1 MKPAVY
7 LETFGCQM
15 NELDSQLVTGSLRA
29 LGYTFTSDAEAA
41 SVVLYNTCSV
51 RELAEQKVWSRLGE
65 LAVRKHAQPDLVV
78 GVIGCMAE
86 REGPALMKRM
96 PVVDLMVGPGEL
108 DKLPGLLDNAVRTRA
123 SMTVDADSVEADAHA
138 ERPKLVSTNQSALQG
153 NTNRRSTTL
162 AAAADTLELLDLS
175 RAVSP
180 DDHTGSAYVRITRGC
195 NKFCTYCVVPFTRGA
210 EVHRPP
216 QHIID
221 ECRKLADAG
230 VIEVTLLGQ
239 TVNHYRFEHGAAV
252 TLGGITQP
260 QKGRVYKAAA
270 SDSENG
276 HRDAYAGANV
286 TTFADL
292 LHRIHEQ
299 VPAIQRLRFVTSYPK
314 SFGDDVLTVIRNSP
328 RICRYLHVPAQ
339 SGSDR
344 ILGLMNRGYTVG
356 EYLDFIDRARAQLHQ
371 PEIGRPLT
379 LAGDIIVGFPT
390 ETEDDYA
397 ATVALLHRVRYK
409 NCFIFKYSPRP
420 GTTAIDRFADDVPED
435 VKRRRNNDLL
445 AIQNAISAEVGAEFV
460 GQTLDVFVQGL
471 SKREAKKRR
480 EPKPTGI
487 ALTIAGRTFDS
498 DEDAQG
504 ACSADG
510 CGTHVTVA
518 ETDATATGP
527 VQLSARTEGDLIVF
541 FDLPPGRNA
550 DDLIGSIV
558 PVKIESSAPLSL
570 HGRVIDR

>member
-29 LGYTFTSDAEAA
+29 LGYTFTPDADAA

-65 LAVRKHAQPDLVV
+65 LAVRKHQQPDLVV
-78 GVIGCMAE
+78 GVLGCMAE

-123 SMTVDADSVEADAHA
+123 SMTVDADRLETEAPA

-221 ECRKLADAG
+221 ECKKLADAG
-230 VIEVTLLGQ
+230 VIEITLLGQ

-252 TLGGITQP
+252 TLGGVIQP
-260 QKGRVYKAAA
+260 QKGRVYKSAAGEG
-270 SDSENG
+270 ENG
-276 HRDAYAGANV
+276 HRDAYTGANV

-292 LHRIHEQ
+292 LHQIHEQ
-299 VPAIQRLRFVTSYPK
+299 VPAIKRLRFVTSYPK
-314 SFGDDVLTVIRNSP
+314 SFGDDVLSVIRNSP

-356 EYLDFIDRARAQLHQ
+356 EYLDFIDRARAFLHQ

-397 ATVALLHRVRYK
+397 ATVALLRRVRYK

-420 GTTAIDRFADDVPED
+420 GTTAIDRFDDDVPAD
-435 VKRRRNNDLL
+435 IKRRRNNDLL

-471 SKREAKKRR
+471 SKRETKKRR
-480 EPKPTGI
+480 DPKPSGI
-487 ALTIAGRTFDS
+487 VLTVGGRSLEDNDDS
-498 DEDAQG
+498 QG
-504 ACSADG
+504 ACSSDG
-510 CGTHVTVA
+510 CGTHVTITDT
-518 ETDATATGP
+518 ETVTSGP
-527 VQLSARTEGDLIVF
+527 IQLSARTEGDLIVF

-558 PVKIESSAPLSL
+558 PVKIDSSAPLSL
-570 HGRVIDR
+570 HGRVVDR